1 MRLNGLFIQIYFIL
15 HLKLNLK
22 GEGAEEEGENNL
34 ISLSKMREGE
44 EVVVEVEVNQSLNFL
59 SKIQMVVVE
68 VGVAN

>member
-44 EVVVEVEVNQSLNFL
+44 EVAVEAEVNQSLNFL
-59 SKIQMVVVE
+59 FKIQMVVVE
-68 VGVAN
+68 VGVGN